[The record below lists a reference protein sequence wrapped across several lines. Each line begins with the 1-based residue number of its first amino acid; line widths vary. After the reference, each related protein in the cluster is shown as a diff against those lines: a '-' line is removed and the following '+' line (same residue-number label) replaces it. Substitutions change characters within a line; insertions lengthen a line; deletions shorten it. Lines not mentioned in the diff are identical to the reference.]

1 MSKNLIKRLITSIIL
16 LVLLLFINFSHEYIF
31 IIALLVICA
40 LIFYEFNFIFT
51 KLFEFNNLKKK
62 ILPFYKKF
70 NFNFFILNLI
80 TFFYIFIIFANSS
93 YQIYKFG
100 SPTLFLFFISICF
113 FSDTGGYF
121 LGKLIGGKKLT
132 KISPNKT
139 ISGAFGSF
147 LFSLIPLIIFSK
159 IDNLD
164 ITINLKNILFCL
176 SVSLINQIG
185 DLIISFLKRRAKV
198 KDTGSILPG
207 HGGVLDRLDGIIF
220 AIPFSYLL
228 QQII

>member
-1 MSKNLIKRLITSIIL
+1 MPLNLLKRIITS
-16 LVLLLFINFSHEYIF
+16 VCLLFLLIIVIFTNQFIF
-31 IIALLVICA
+31 IISILITGLIIC
-40 LIFYEFNFIFT
+40 FESNNMFS
-51 KLFEFNNLKKK
+51 KLTNSNTHKESSFSKK
-62 ILPFYKKF
+62 INFKF
-70 NFNFFILNLI
+70 LILNILTFCYIFFVFCNFSYEIYRIQGPIFFIYL
-80 TFFYIFIIFANSS
+80 
-93 YQIYKFG
+93 
-100 SPTLFLFFISICF
+100 ISICF
-113 FSDTGGYF
+113 FTDIGGYVF
-121 LGKLIGGKKLT
+121 GKSIGGKKLT

-139 ISGAFGSF
+139 ISGAIGSF
-147 LFSLIPLIIFSK
+147 IFSLIPLVLFSK
-159 IDNLD
+159 IDSLD
-164 ITINLKNILFCL
+164 IMINLKNILFCL